1 MTEPG
6 YLMPKT
12 PVSLICWSPSLGP
25 SGSPPK
31 RPAPSSPSTRSLSR
45 DRQVDR
51 SRQRLM
57 RTGTRIR
64 CMCWAGTEL
73 GEPGGA
79 WARCIIPSCEDTAE
93 NKKPSCQC
101 YTRFV
106 DTCICQGRKGLWVSA
121 IWPVHPASCGRAC
134 WGQESMSVCFSTVI
148 TTEDNCHG
156 REDDGKDFNYFS
168 AANM

>member
-31 RPAPSSPSTRSLSR
+31 RPAPSSRSTRSSSR
-45 DRQVDR
+45 DRLVDR
-51 SRQRLM
+51 SRQHLM

-64 CMCWAGTEL
+64 CMCWAGTKLGEL
-73 GEPGGA
+73 GAA

-101 YTRFV
+101 YIRFV
-106 DTCICQGRKGLWVSA
+106 DACICQGWIQLSLIWVSA
-121 IWPVHPASCGRAC
+121 IWPVHPVSCGH
-134 WGQESMSVCFSTVI
+134 WGARNQCLCASL
-148 TTEDNCHG
+148 
-156 REDDGKDFNYFS
+156 R
-168 AANM
+168 